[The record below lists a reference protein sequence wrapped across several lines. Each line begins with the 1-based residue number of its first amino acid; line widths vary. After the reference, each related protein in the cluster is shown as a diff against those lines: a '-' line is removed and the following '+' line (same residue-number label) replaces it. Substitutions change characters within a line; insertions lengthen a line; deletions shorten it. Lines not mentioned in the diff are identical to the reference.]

1 MMYEIFIL
9 AAMTN
14 EQLMDHGNRMMD
26 DTDQAIER
34 GKKVGL
40 YFHLHACLYR
50 AIVQIFAASF

>member
-1 MMYEIFIL
+1 
-9 AAMTN
+9 MTN

-40 YFHLHACLYR
+40 FIGYH
-50 AIVQIFAASF
+50 IF